1 MYYSDNEIES
11 LIKDVGKL
19 FRRAPDGERFAALR
33 SELIRHTFEHQ
44 VEALERGSL
53 APRLPFLFFR
63 RAAVTM
69 LITIILLGTGTVL
82 AAQQSLPGE
91 PLYPLKRE
99 FEEITLH
106 LTPSAQG
113 KAERLLEYAQR
124 RVQELQEMQGSDASP
139 RLLAEVAED
148 YSDLVAQAGSLTA
161 RIESVEDRAQLV
173 VAIMKEVTRDQEIVN
188 RYGAV
193 SSEMPES
200 QAAQMTEPVAVAQVI
215 AQAAQVALEKENKT
229 DTPIYAELKDVMS
242 ETSGDDSAWVVEDS
256 GSLPQIKEPTDSVAP
271 PQGSEG
277 TPIVAD
283 ENINTVTF
291 NTSQIITSSE
301 GTASTEVTE
310 ETVVSTYSEQ
320 SSTQVIVNNKNQ
332 ETTNGERAPADS
344 KFNNSSSFT
353 STTTTST
360 LQYLPSQ
367 NILATSTS
375 SYPTTTPSF
384 NIPATEDLIEATKS
398 KIPTTSTTTTSND
411 FIPSFVHPDL
421 PVY

>member
-1 MYYSDNEIES
+1 
-11 LIKDVGKL
+11 
-19 FRRAPDGERFAALR
+19 
-33 SELIRHTFEHQ
+33 
-44 VEALERGSL
+44 
-53 APRLPFLFFR
+53 
-63 RAAVTM
+63 
-69 LITIILLGTGTVL
+69 
-82 AAQQSLPGE
+82 
-91 PLYPLKRE
+91 
-99 FEEITLH
+99 
-106 LTPSAQG
+106 
-113 KAERLLEYAQR
+113 
-124 RVQELQEMQGSDASP
+124 
-139 RLLAEVAED
+139 
-148 YSDLVAQAGSLTA
+148 
-161 RIESVEDRAQLV
+161 
-173 VAIMKEVTRDQEIVN
+173 
-188 RYGAV
+188 
-193 SSEMPES
+193 
-200 QAAQMTEPVAVAQVI
+200 MTEPVAVAQVI

-256 GSLPQIKEPTDSVAP
+256 GSLPQIKEPTGSVAQQ
-271 PQGSEG
+271 QGSEG